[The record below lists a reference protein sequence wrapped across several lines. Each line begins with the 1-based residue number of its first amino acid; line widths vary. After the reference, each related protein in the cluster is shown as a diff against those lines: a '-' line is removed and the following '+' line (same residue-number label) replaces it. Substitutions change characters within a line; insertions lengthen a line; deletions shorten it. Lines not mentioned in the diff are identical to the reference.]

1 MGKHGIWKALL
12 VLAAVTTTMG
22 AMMSSKD
29 NDGRIDY
36 IEFRAEDLE
45 RTKAFYGEVF
55 RWKFTDYGPDYT
67 SFEDG
72 RLTGGFS
79 QGEVTPGTGGGTLV
93 VIYTVDLE
101 AMQARIEEAGGT
113 IVKPIFS
120 FPGGRR
126 FHFHDPNGNELAVWS
141 EK

>member
-79 QGEVTPGTGGGTLV
+79 QGDVTPGTGGGTLV